1 MKIFKY
7 LFAIT
12 FFLSQFHNFTNTL
25 FAQEGPRTYRIVS
38 VSAEGNRIYDSK
50 TIVSASGLQIGS
62 EIAFPSDETN
72 EAINRL
78 WNLHLFSDI
87 QIVVDKKIGDDAYI
101 IIRVKELP
109 RLNEIIITGNDEFSE
124 KDLEEVIGLTE
135 GQVLS
140 SQMVKDIEY
149 NILKKYIDEGYS
161 LAKVNVDNIIDASNE
176 AHLRIKITEGE
187 EVSVRKIRF
196 EGNKKIS
203 SGDLRSAMNETA
215 EKKWWKFWD
224 NAEFNRKKYEEDKK
238 LIQNLYQEK
247 GFRDA
252 VILGDTFSYSADKED
267 MDIKIKIEEGPKYH
281 VNNITFQGN
290 KVYPDSVLRERLDFK
305 RGDIYNK
312 KKFEMNLRG
321 NEDQSDL
328 ASLYLDNGY
337 LGFQAEVEEKE
348 AGINKLDLIVH
359 ISENRQYRIGIV
371 SLEGNIKT
379 QDKVIR
385 RELYTLPGQ
394 YFNRA
399 DLIRSIQNLQNLNYF
414 NPENLLYDF
423 SQRNDSTVDMVYKV
437 EERSSDQLNASIG
450 WSQTFGVS
458 GSVGLV
464 FNNFD
469 IIDPLSGGAGQ
480 ILSFQWDFGTSGTYR
495 TFSLGF
501 TEPWFL
507 DTPTLIGISLFDSKQ
522 NYTYEIRET
531 GVTLSLGRK
540 FRFPDDFFRGDWFL
554 KFQRTDV
561 MYGAGIYETG
571 VRSQFSIGQI
581 ITRNS
586 TNSPIFPSIGSKVT
600 ISSELAGAN
609 VIGSIS
615 FFKQGFQA
623 EAYNN
628 LDNAGKFVL
637 YTNFQFEGITSL
649 SSDNYIPPNEFLYM
663 GGNGLAYNTTALRGY
678 DDRTIGPIDNGSY
691 VGGRVLMKY
700 GLELRY
706 SISLDPIPIYVLVFA
721 EAGNVWAKFRD
732 LNPLD
737 MRRSVGFGTRLILP
751 AVGMIGFDLG
761 YGFDRKIVDGN
772 EPALLFHFQFGRGF

>member
-1 MKIFKY
+1 VKISQ
-7 LFAIT
+7 I
-12 FFLSQFHNFTNTL
+12 FFLVTL
-25 FAQEGPRTYRIVS
+25 FIFQTYYSTGSLLAQDGPRTYRIVS
-38 VSAEGNRIYDSK
+38 VSAEGNRLYDSK
-50 TIVSASGLQIGS
+50 TIISNSGLEIGS

-78 WNLHLFSDI
+78 WNLKLFSDV
-87 QIVVDKKIGDDAYI
+87 QIVVDKKIGNDAYI

-109 RLNEIIITGNDEFSE
+109 RLSEIKYIGNDEFSD
-124 KDLEEVIGLTE
+124 KDLEEIVGLAE
-135 GQVLS
+135 GQVIS
-140 SQMVKDIEY
+140 PQMVKDIEY
-149 NILKKYIDEGYS
+149 NITKKYIEEGYS
-161 LAKVNVDNIIDASNE
+161 LAVVKVDQFVNASNE
-176 AHLRIKITEGE
+176 AQLRIKITEGE
-187 EVSVRKIRF
+187 EVSVMKIRF
-196 EGNKKIS
+196 EGNKHIS
-203 SGDLRSAMNETA
+203 SSDLRGAMDETS
-215 EKKWWKFWD
+215 EKIWWKFWD
-224 NAEFNRKKYEEDKK
+224 NAEFNKKKYEDDKK
-238 LIQNLYQEK
+238 LIIDLYQEK
-247 GFRDA
+247 GFKDA
-252 VILGDTFSYSADKED
+252 VITGDTFTYSTDKEA
-267 MDIKIKIEEGPKYH
+267 MTIKIKIDEGPRYS

-290 KVYPDSVLRERLDFK
+290 KVYPDSVLKERLDFK
-305 RGDIYNK
+305 RGDVYNK

-321 NEDQSDL
+321 NEDQTDL

-337 LGFQAEVEEKE
+337 LGFQADVEEKD
-348 AGINKLDLIVH
+348 AGNNRLDLVIH

-371 SLEGNIKT
+371 SIEGNQKT

-399 DLIRSIQNLQNLNYF
+399 NLIRSIQNLQNLNYF
-414 NPENLLYDF
+414 NPEKLSYDF
-423 SQRNDSTVDMVYKV
+423 TQRNDSTVDMIYKV

-458 GSVGLV
+458 GSIGLV

-469 IIDPLSGGAGQ
+469 IFDPLSGGAGQ

-531 GVTLSLGRK
+531 GVTLSLGRR
-540 FRFPDDFFRGDWFL
+540 FRFPDDYFRGDWYL
-554 KFQRTDV
+554 KLQRTDV
-561 MYGAGIYETG
+561 IYGAGIYETG
-571 VRSQFSIGQI
+571 VRSQVSIGQI

-586 TNSPIFPSIGSKVT
+586 TNSPIFPSFGSKVV

-609 VIGSIS
+609 VIGNIS

-628 LDNAGKFVL
+628 LDNLGKFVL
-637 YTNFQFEGITSL
+637 YTNFQFEGVTSL
-649 SSDNYIPPNEFLYM
+649 ASDNYIPPNEFLYM
-663 GGNGLAYNTTALRGY
+663 GGNGLAYNTIALRGY

-691 VGGRVLMKY
+691 VGGRVLIKY

-706 SISLDPIPIYVLVFA
+706 SISLDPIPIYVLAFA
-721 EAGNVWAKFRD
+721 EAGNVWAKFKD

-737 MRRSVGFGTRLILP
+737 LRRSVGFGTRLILP